1 LQSGTQST
9 HIVAA
14 AVGFTSFF
22 MIWLSVIWGL
32 ILKNGWMS
40 TRMRHSTIHGAHMV
54 VALMGLTLGCVHAA
68 AQLAVP
74 FAVVHLV
81 DVVVPFTNPTDQV
94 GIGIAVVGLE
104 IMIAAAISVAVQHK
118 MGYNRWRA
126 LHALNHVAF
135 ALIVAHILISGSDV
149 AGRAVWG
156 TVLLMWVAAIILW
169 ASTARQASQAGRA
182 VGAKVGVTPRRDKAV
197 VQVDSSKCARYGFCE
212 HEAPDVFTLLG
223 DGRLS
228 YRVSV
233 NSDQVN
239 DVVRA
244 MEVCPRRAI
253 YLNRPPTAVV
263 NGRRPEPVEDD
274 AHLTSPR
281 GLPTANIT
289 QLHKRGAPQ

>member
-1 LQSGTQST
+1 
-9 HIVAA
+9 
-14 AVGFTSFF
+14 
-22 MIWLSVIWGL
+22 
-32 ILKNGWMS
+32 
-40 TRMRHSTIHGAHMV
+40 MV
-54 VALMGLTLGCVHAA
+54 VALMGLTLGVVHAF

-74 FAVVHLV
+74 FAAVHLI
-81 DVVVPFTNPTDQV
+81 DLAIPFANPTDPI
-94 GIGIAVVGLE
+94 GIGIAVVSLE

-135 ALIVAHILISGSDV
+135 VLLVGHILISGSDV
-149 AGRAVWG
+149 AGRPVWG
-156 TVLLMWVAAIILW
+156 TVLGMWVVSVLLW
-169 ASTARQASQAGRA
+169 ASTARQSSQVGRA
-182 VGAKVGVTPRRDKAV
+182 VGGKIGVTPRRDKAV

-233 NSDQVN
+233 TSDQVN

-253 YLNRPPTAVV
+253 YLNRAATSVV
-263 NGRRPEPVEDD
+263 NGRRPEAVEDD

-289 QLHKRGAPQ
+289 QLHKRGAQQ